1 MKRRKKLNNKQLA
14 TYASLIALYLLL
26 TVSCKTLNTN
36 INIPEKQIPASYNNL
51 SDTTTIADINWQNY
65 FSDETLH
72 KLIDVGLTNNLDLQM
87 TLQRLEISRSGV
99 RFETRNMLPTV
110 AAKGSAG
117 TTKYAKYTQ
126 EYAGNVTTYYDG
138 NKIVPNPLHDFY
150 VGLTASWEVDIW
162 GKLRKKRKAALA
174 NYLASV
180 EGKNFVVSN
189 LVSEIAVAYYTLL
202 ALDNELEIIH
212 QTIQK
217 QQEALTAVEFQKA
230 AGRVTELA
238 VQQFEAQLLN
248 SKALEKEIAQQIT
261 EGENKINFLLG
272 RFPQTIER
280 EKEVLFQD
288 VSQQIS
294 AGIPSQLLSHR
305 PDIREAEYQL
315 RASKFDLKSAKAAFF
330 PNFNIAAALGFQ
342 AFNAQYLFN
351 PPSVAYSALG
361 GLVAPLINMNALKL
375 QFKTAKAKQIT
386 AMYNY
391 QKAILNAYVE
401 VANELSNI
409 KNLQEI
415 NGLKKRQ
422 NDVLIQSV
430 ETSAELYKRGKA
442 EYLEMLITQQNSLQT
457 KLEWVEVSKRQKIA
471 IINIYKALGGGWK

>member
-1 MKRRKKLNNKQLA
+1 MKNYKIKFALICVVCGIILTNCK
-14 TYASLIALYLLL
+14 SLDTKV
-26 TVSCKTLNTN
+26 TVAGKEIPSSYGNTN
-36 INIPEKQIPASYNNL
+36 
-51 SDTTTIADINWQNY
+51 DTNTVADINWKNY
-65 FSDETLH
+65 FADETLL
-72 KLIDVGLTNNLDLQM
+72 KLIETALTNNLDLQM
-87 TLQRLEISRSGV
+87 TLQRVQVARSGL
-99 RFETRNMLPTV
+99 RFSTGNMLPSV
-110 AAKGSAG
+110 SAKGYAG
-117 TTKYAKYTQ
+117 QTDYAKYTQ
-126 EYAGNVTTYYDG
+126 EYLGNVTTYYDDNG
-138 NKIVPNPLHDFY
+138 VTKTVPNPLNDFY
-150 VGLTASWEVDIW
+150 VGLTASWEIDIW
-162 GKLRKKRKAALA
+162 GKLRGQRKAALS

-189 LVSEIAVAYYTLL
+189 LVSEISVAYYNLL
-202 ALDNELEIIH
+202 ALDNQLEIIQ

-217 QQEALTAVEFQKA
+217 QQDALTAVELQKE

-248 SKALEKEIAQQIT
+248 SKALEKEVSQQIT
-261 EGENKINFLLG
+261 EAENKINFLLG

-280 EKEVLFQD
+280 KKEILFQE
-288 VSQQIS
+288 VPQQIS
-294 AGIPSQLLSHR
+294 SGIPSQLLSRR

-315 RASKFDLKSAKAAFF
+315 RASKFDVKAAKAAFF
-330 PNFNIAAALGFQ
+330 PNINLAGALGFQ
-342 AFNAQYLFN
+342 SFNAQYLFN
-351 PPSVAYSALG
+351 PPSLAYSALG

-391 QKAILNAYVE
+391 QKAILNGYVE
-401 VANELSNI
+401 VVNELSNI

-415 NGLKKRQ
+415 NALKKQQ

-457 KLEWVEVSKRQKIA
+457 KLEWVQVSKRQKIA
-471 IINIYKALGGGWK
+471 IVNIYKALGGGWR